1 MKYIDQKSEG
11 VMVTLILAPVPR
23 DTKVTSNK
31 AVIFSFKSK
40 RDNSVFS

>member
-11 VMVTLILAPVPR
+11 VMVTSILAPVPR
-23 DTKVTSNK
+23 DTKVTSNM
-31 AVIFSFKSK
+31 AAIFSFKSK